1 MLRWVMIA
9 EGLSDLKAI
18 SNDTSTS
25 YPSVSKYNIDTT
37 YFPRK
42 SHLFYTLYPYTLD
55 NSTHW
60 NN

>member
-1 MLRWVMIA
+1 MIA

-37 YFPRK
+37 YISRK
-42 SHLFYTLYPYTLD
+42 SYLFYTLYPYTLD